1 MMEIKNA
8 IHNEDGTIDVE
19 INHPDFGW
27 IPFTSAH
34 DDPSEIAQEVTKALF
49 NSEISQKK
57 PIDINDYKNPL
68 LELISS
74 KSQYYVESLIST
86 YPDFEK
92 LTFETQKSEARGW
105 VLDNTTKTPNVDILA
120 LNRGVDREVILSKI
134 NTKADQFE
142 RVSMA
147 IAGQRQKFQ
156 DLIDNATT
164 VEELDTIN
172 ISFTV

>member
-1 MMEIKNA
+1 MEIKNA
-8 IHNEDGTIDVE
+8 IHNEDGTINVE
-19 INHPDFGW
+19 INHPKFGW

-34 DDPSEIAQEVTKALF
+34 DDPSEIAQEVTRALF
-49 NSEISQKK
+49 DAEISPKK
-57 PIDINDYKNPL
+57 PIDINDYRNPL
-68 LELISS
+68 LELISI

-105 VLDNTTKTPNVDILA
+105 ALDDATQTPNVDILA

-142 RVSMA
+142 RISMA

-164 VEELDTIN
+164 VEELDAIN

>member
-1 MMEIKNA
+1 MKTEIK
-8 IHNEDGTIDVE
+8 IINELGGISYKENHSYYYVIKGDLYDELIAGKHGEVAPFEMVE
-19 INHPDFGW
+19 ITDKHIFELKKSILTDGLNESVK
-27 IPFTSAH
+27 SA
-34 DDPSEIAQEVTKALF
+34 I
-49 NSEISQKK
+49 I
-57 PIDINDYKNPL
+57 INLP
-68 LELISS
+68 
-74 KSQYYVESLIST
+74 V

-92 LTFETQKSEARGW
+92 LTFETQKYEARGW

-142 RVSMA
+142 RISMA

-156 DLIDNATT
+156 DLIDNAST
-164 VEELDTIN
+164 VEELDEIN

>member
-1 MMEIKNA
+1 MEIKNA
-8 IHNEDGTIDVE
+8 IHNEYGTINVE
-19 INHPDFGW
+19 INHPKFGW

-34 DDPSEIAQEVTKALF
+34 DDPSEIAQEVTRALF
-49 NSEISQKK
+49 DAEISPKK
-57 PIDINDYKNPL
+57 PIDINDYRNPL

-105 VLDNTTKTPNVDILA
+105 AMDNTVDTPNVDILA
-120 LNRGVDREVILSKI
+120 FNRGIDREVLLEKI
-134 NTKADQFE
+134 SVKATEFE
-142 RVSMA
+142 KLSMA
-147 IAGQRQKFQ
+147 IAGQRQKFE
-156 DLIDNATT
+156 DLIALATT
-164 VEELDTIN
+164 VEELDAIN